1 MYVRL
6 GICLPQDATF
16 DLIMYT
22 YLPTYRAFKSAWTEV
37 DSIAELDGADLGDRY
52 FWMHQLGMYFKSCF
66 PNLAFS
72 QILYLMSVYDL
83 YYITSITIILLL
95 FHGSL

>member
-52 FWMHQLGMYFKSCF
+52 FWDASAGYVF
-66 PNLAFS
+66 
-72 QILYLMSVYDL
+72 
-83 YYITSITIILLL
+83 
-95 FHGSL
+95 